1 VDEFALLHPD
11 LRPQIDLLLSSN
23 NAAVVSISACDPAFE
38 SLGSLLDE
46 FSYLRVGNL
55 FMRFRETEDARCELA
70 LNSVARFQRWLRFV
84 LPELMIT
91 LGQRQSDPTLVDKAD
106 ALFAS

>member
-1 VDEFALLHPD
+1 MDEFALLHPD
-11 LRPQIDLLLSSN
+11 LRPPIDALLSSN
-23 NAAVVSISACDPAFE
+23 NAAVVSISACDPAYR

-55 FMRFRETEDARCELA
+55 IARFRQTEDVRCELA
-70 LNSVARFQRWLRFV
+70 VNSVDRFQRWLRFV

-91 LGQRQSDPTLVDKAD
+91 LGQRQSDPSLVNRAD